1 MVFYYGLGSDEAR
14 NQVLGHL
21 QQMSAACGQDAQGAI
36 SELEAVLSSPL
47 ASGEVDAGEF
57 HRVLAV
63 FALAI
68 LLRKSDPTEDHFA
81 LADDAASPIKFDKES
96 QWHEYMLKAN
106 IIPPARN
113 DEANALLVAFGAFQ
127 PFIDL
132 SALANAAPVV
142 DEDFCC

>member
-1 MVFYYGLGSDEAR
+1 MAFYFGLGSDKAR

-21 QQMSAACGQDAQGAI
+21 QQMSAACGQEAQGAI
-36 SELEAVLSSPL
+36 SELESVLSSAL

-57 HRVLAV
+57 HKVIAV

-68 LLRKSDPTEDHFA
+68 LLRNSDPSEDLFA
-81 LADDAASPIKFDKES
+81 LADDAATPIKFDKES
-96 QWHEYMLKAN
+96 QWHEYMLKAQ
-106 IIPPARN
+106 IIPVDRN

-127 PFIDL
+127 PFLDL